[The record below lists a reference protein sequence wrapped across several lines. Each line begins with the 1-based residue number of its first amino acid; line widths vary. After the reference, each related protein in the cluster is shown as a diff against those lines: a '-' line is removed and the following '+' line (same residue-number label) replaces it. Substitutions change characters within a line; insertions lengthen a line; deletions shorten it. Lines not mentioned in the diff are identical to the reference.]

1 MTPTSTR
8 GANGRST
15 VARALLLALAM
26 TLCASTAMASGV
38 SYYYAKLFGE
48 DLPDMNALKSYNP
61 SLATRVYDDS
71 GELIA
76 EFYIEKRILTPIA
89 NIPKPLVMAT
99 IAVEDASFYEHHG
112 INFEGIL
119 RAFYENIKAGRV
131 VQGGSS
137 ITQQVAKVLL
147 LTPERT
153 FSRKMRE
160 ALLSLEIERN
170 YSKDEILE
178 IYLNQVYYGHG
189 AYGVAAAAETYFG
202 KALGDLTIAEIALIA
217 GLPKGPHNYSPYN
230 NMEKARFRRAHVLG
244 RLAAVG
250 YITPEVRDK
259 SAGEPIV
266 LSGRRKPVNKA
277 PWFVEHVRRYLEKQ
291 FGVAKLYKGGLKVY
305 TTLDLKLQ
313 QSADSAVIAGLEQ
326 LDKRLGYRGPLRQI
340 KLDKGE
346 KPDWDKLNPKESSRQ
361 SSADFFHPGRRVKG
375 MVTSVDKGLAKVS
388 LGEERGAISVAN
400 MDWAH
405 KANPNADMMW
415 AAKVEDARKVLKK
428 GDIIEVKTLGKP
440 GPDGVY
446 PLALDQTPD
455 TQSALIALDPRTGAI
470 KAMVGGYDPESTK
483 FNRSVQ
489 ALRQPGSSF
498 KPIIYTAAFDN
509 GFTPATIV
517 VDEPV
522 TFDIALTGFKEW
534 WPMNF
539 EGEFF
544 GPTRIRE
551 AVTHSRN
558 VVTVKVLAQIG
569 VLKAI
574 EYAKLLGIKSQLDPT
589 LSLALG
595 SAQVTPEE
603 MVGAY
608 ATLANGGVRMNSY
621 FVKQVMD
628 NAGTVLEKNEPYGEQ
643 VIKPEVAYLMA
654 SVMQSVVAEGTAKK
668 VSELGRPI
676 AGKTGTTNS
685 FNDAWFNGFT
695 PDFVCGVWVGRDDN
709 RPIGEKETGARA
721 AIPIWFAFMK
731 EALKNY
737 PPHDFDPPEE
747 IVHERIDKKTGL
759 LTDSTGD
766 DSLLEAFIAGTQPT
780 VYTGQGEIAEK
791 HQATNGD
798 EENSN

>member
-1 MTPTSTR
+1 MTRT
-8 GANGRST
+8 GLAA
-15 VARALLLALAM
+15 VAGVVFLAAAL
-26 TLCASTAMASGV
+26 TLVASTAMAAGV

-48 DLPDMNALKSYNP
+48 DLPDMGALKTYNP
-61 SLATRVYDDS
+61 SLSTRVYDDS

-76 EFYIEKRILTPIA
+76 EYYIEKRILTSIA
-89 NIPKPLVMAT
+89 NIPKPLIQAT
-99 IAVEDASFYEHHG
+99 VAVEDSSFYEHHG
-112 INFEGIL
+112 INIEGII
-119 RAFYENIKAGRV
+119 RAFYENLKARRV

-137 ITQQVAKVLL
+137 ITQQLAKALL

-153 FSRKMRE
+153 LSRKMRE

-178 IYLNQVYYGHG
+178 IYLNQIYYGHG

-202 KALGDLTIAEIALIA
+202 KPLADLTIAEMALIA
-217 GLPKGPHNYSPYN
+217 GLPKAPSTYSPYN
-230 NMEKARFRRAHVLG
+230 NIDKARLRRAHVLT
-244 RLAAVG
+244 RMTAVG
-250 YITPEVRDK
+250 HLSPELRDK
-259 SAGEPIV
+259 AINEPIV
-266 LSGRRKPVNKA
+266 LSGRRKPLNKT
-277 PWFVEHVRRYLEKQ
+277 PWFSEHVRRYLEKQ

-313 QSADSAVIAGLEQ
+313 QSADSSVIAGIEQ
-326 LDKRLGYRGPLRQI
+326 LDKRLGYRGPVGHV

-346 KPDWDKLNPKESSRQ
+346 KPDWDKLNPKDNPRQ
-361 SSADFFHPGRRVKG
+361 TTAEYFHPGRRVKAV
-375 MVTSVDKGLAKVS
+375 VTAVDRGLVKVS
-388 LGEERGAISVAN
+388 LGTVKGVIFMPN

-405 KANPNADMMW
+405 KADPNVNMMW
-415 AAKVEDARKVLKK
+415 APKVEDARKVLKK

-440 GPDGVY
+440 SHEGVY
-446 PLALDQTPD
+446 SLALDQTPD
-455 TQSALIALDPRTGAI
+455 TQAALIAVDPRTGAI

-483 FNRSVQ
+483 FNRAVQ

-498 KPIIYTAAFDN
+498 KPIIYSAALDN

-539 EGEFF
+539 EGTFF

-569 VLKAI
+569 APKAI
-574 EYAKLLGIKSQLDPT
+574 EYAKLLGIKSPLEPT
-589 LSLALG
+589 LSLGLG

-603 MVGAY
+603 MVSVY
-608 ATLANGGVRMNSY
+608 ATLANGGVRMNQY
-621 FVKQVMD
+621 FIKQVTD
-628 NAGTVLEKNEPYGEQ
+628 NTGAVLEKNEPYGEQ
-643 VIKPEVAYLMA
+643 VIKPTVAYLMT
-654 SVMQSVVAEGTAKK
+654 SIMQSVVAEGTARK

-676 AGKTGTTNS
+676 AGKTGTTNN

-731 EALKNY
+731 DALRNYQSREFEA
-737 PPHDFDPPEE
+737 PED
-747 IVHERIDKKTGL
+747 IVFERIDKKTGL

-766 DSLLEAFIAGTQPT
+766 DSLLEAFMAGTQPT
-780 VYTGQGEIAEK
+780 VYAGQADTSGKSVAKHGEE
-791 HQATNGD
+791 

>member
-1 MTPTSTR
+1 LSSIVR
-8 GANGRST
+8 
-15 VARALLLALAM
+15 VVLLAVAV
-26 TLCASTAMASGV
+26 TLVASTAMAGGV

-48 DLPDMNALKSYNP
+48 DLPDMGALKTYNP
-61 SLATRVYDDS
+61 SLSTRVYDDS

-76 EFYIEKRILTPIA
+76 EFYIEKRILTSIA
-89 NIPKPLVMAT
+89 NIPKPLIQAT
-99 IAVEDASFYEHHG
+99 VAVEDASFYEHHG
-112 INFEGIL
+112 INIEGIL
-119 RAFYENIKAGRV
+119 RAFYENIKARKV

-137 ITQQVAKVLL
+137 ITQQLAKALL

-153 FSRKMRE
+153 ISRKLRE
-160 ALLSLEIERN
+160 ALLSLEIERS
-170 YSKDEILE
+170 YHKDEILE
-178 IYLNQVYYGHG
+178 IYLNQIYYGHG

-202 KALGDLTIAEIALIA
+202 KPLAELSLAEMALIA
-217 GLPKGPHNYSPYN
+217 GLPKAPTSYSPYN
-230 NMEKARFRRAHVLG
+230 NIEKATLRRAHVLA
-244 RLAAVG
+244 RMTAVG
-250 YITPEVRDK
+250 QLSPALRDR
-259 SAGEPIV
+259 AANEPIV
-266 LSGRRKPVNKA
+266 LSGRRKPLNKT
-277 PWFVEHVRRYLEKQ
+277 PWFSEHVRRYLEKQ
-291 FGVAKLYKGGLKVY
+291 YGVAKLYKGGLKVY

-313 QSADSAVIAGLEQ
+313 QTADSSVIAGVEQ
-326 LDKRLGYRGPLRQI
+326 LDKRLGYRGPAGHV
-340 KLDKGE
+340 KLEKGE
-346 KPDWDKLNPKESSRQ
+346 KPDWEKLNPKDSPRQ
-361 SSADFFHPGRRVKG
+361 SVTEFFYPGRRVKAV
-375 MVTSVDKGLAKVS
+375 VTGVDKGLVKVS
-388 LGEERGAISVAN
+388 LGPVKGVIFMVN

-405 KANPNADMMW
+405 KADPNVSMLW
-415 AAKVEDARKVLKK
+415 APKIEDARKVLKK

-440 GPDGVY
+440 SREGVY

-455 TQSALIALDPRTGAI
+455 TQAALIALDPKTGAI

-483 FNRSVQ
+483 FNRAVQ

-498 KPIIYTAAFDN
+498 KPIIYTAALDN

-539 EGEFF
+539 EGTFF

-569 VLKAI
+569 VQKAI
-574 EYAKLLGIKSQLDPT
+574 EYARLFGIKSPLEPV
-589 LSLALG
+589 LSLGLG

-603 MVGAY
+603 MVGVY
-608 ATLANGGVRMNSY
+608 ATLANGGVRMNQY
-621 FVKQVMD
+621 FIKQVTD
-628 NAGTVLEKNEPYGEQ
+628 NAGAVLEKNEPYGEQ
-643 VIKPEVAYLMA
+643 AIKPAVAYLMT
-654 SVMQSVVAEGTAKK
+654 SILQSVVEEGTATK
-668 VSELGRPI
+668 VSELGHHI

-721 AIPIWFAFMK
+721 AIPIWFSFMK

-737 PPHDFDPPEE
+737 QSREFEAPED
-747 IVHERIDKKTGL
+747 IVFERIDKKTGL

-766 DSLLEAFIAGTQPT
+766 GSLLEVFMAGTQPT
-780 VYTGQGEIAEK
+780 VYTGED
-791 HQATNGD
+791 TNGKDAAKSGD
-798 EENSN
+798 EENHN

>member
-1 MTPTSTR
+1 MKRTDGKAATGFSSVVR
-8 GANGRST
+8 
-15 VARALLLALAM
+15 VAFFAVAMAL
-26 TLCASTAMASGV
+26 TASTAMAAGV
-38 SYYYAKLFGE
+38 GYYYSKLFGE
-48 DLPDMNALKSYNP
+48 DLPDLGALKSYNP

-76 EFYIEKRILTPIA
+76 EFYVEKRILTPIA
-89 NIPKPLVMAT
+89 KIPKPLIYAT

-119 RAFYENIKAGRV
+119 RAFYENIKAGKV

-137 ITQQVAKVLL
+137 ITQQVVKVLL
-147 LTPERT
+147 LSPERT
-153 FSRKMRE
+153 LSRKMRE
-160 ALLSLEIERN
+160 ALLSLEIERS

-178 IYLNQVYYGHG
+178 IYLNQVYYGNG

-202 KALGDLTIAEIALIA
+202 KALADLTIPEIALIA
-217 GLPKGPHNYSPYN
+217 GLPKAPNSYSPYN
-230 NMEKARFRRAHVLG
+230 NPEKARIRRSHVLG

-259 SAGEPIV
+259 SAAEPIV

-305 TTLDLKLQ
+305 TTLDMKLQ
-313 QSADSAVIAGLEQ
+313 QSADSSVISGLEQ
-326 LDKRLGYRGPLRQI
+326 LDKRLGYRGPVGQK
-340 KLDKGE
+340 KLEKGE
-346 KPDWDKLNPKESSRQ
+346 KPDWEKLNPRDDPLQ
-361 SSADFFHPGRRVKG
+361 SAAEFFRPGRRVKG
-375 MVTSVDKGLAKVS
+375 IVTAVDKGFVKVS
-388 LGEERGAISVAN
+388 LGAAKGVILIAN

-415 AAKVEDARKVLKK
+415 APKIEDARKVLKK

-440 GPDGVY
+440 GPDGAY

-483 FNRSVQ
+483 FNRAVQ

-498 KPIIYTAAFDN
+498 KPVIYTAALDN

-569 VLKAI
+569 AQKAI
-574 EYAKLLGIKSQLDPT
+574 EYARLFGIKSQLEPV
-589 LSLALG
+589 LSLGLG

-603 MVGAY
+603 MVGVY

-621 FVKQVMD
+621 FIKQVMD
-628 NAGTVLEKNEPYGEQ
+628 NAGVVIEKNEPYGEQ
-643 VIKPEVAYLMA
+643 ALKPAVAYLMT
-654 SVMQSVVAEGTAKK
+654 SILQSVVEEGTAKK
-668 VSELGRPI
+668 VSELGHHI

-737 PPHDFDPPEE
+737 QSREFEAPED
-747 IVHERIDKKTGL
+747 IVFERIDKKMGL

-766 DSLLEAFIAGTQPT
+766 DSMLEAFIAGTEPT
-780 VYTGQGEIAEK
+780 VYAGQTEKPGKDIAK
-791 HQATNGD
+791 NRD

>member
-1 MTPTSTR
+1 MTCAGGK
-8 GANGRST
+8 GAGGLTPIVRAVFFAIAVT
-15 VARALLLALAM
+15 LVA
-26 TLCASTAMASGV
+26 SNAMAAGV
-38 SYYYAKLFGE
+38 SYYYAKIFGE
-48 DLPDMNALKSYNP
+48 DLPDLSTLRSYNP

-76 EFYIEKRILTPIA
+76 EFYVEKRILTSIA
-89 NIPKPLVMAT
+89 NIPKALIMTTV
-99 IAVEDASFYEHHG
+99 AVEDSSFYEHHG

-119 RAFYENIKAGRV
+119 RAFYENLKARKV

-137 ITQQVAKVLL
+137 ITQQLAKALL

-153 FSRKMRE
+153 LTRKVRE

-178 IYLNQVYYGHG
+178 IYLNQIYYGHG

-202 KALGDLTIAEIALIA
+202 KALADLTIAEMALIA
-217 GLPKGPHNYSPYN
+217 GLPKAPNSYSPYN
-230 NMEKARFRRAHVLG
+230 NPDKAKVRRAHVLG
-244 RLAAVG
+244 RLVATG

-259 SAGEPIV
+259 ALVEPIV
-266 LSGRRKPVNKA
+266 LSGRRKPLNKA
-277 PWFVEHVRRYLEKQ
+277 PWFTEHVRRYLEKQ
-291 FGVAKLYKGGLKVY
+291 FGAEKLYKGGLKVY
-305 TTLDLKLQ
+305 TTLDMKLQ
-313 QSADSAVIAGLEQ
+313 QGADSSVISGVEQ
-326 LDKRLGYRGPLRQI
+326 LDKRLGYRGPVGRV
-340 KLDKGE
+340 KLEKDE
-346 KPDWDKLNPKESSRQ
+346 KPDWGKLNPKDSPRQ
-361 SSADFFHPGRRVKG
+361 TTAEFFYPGRRVKAL
-375 MVTSVDKGLAKVS
+375 VTAVDKGLVKLS
-388 LGEERGAISVAN
+388 LGTAKGVILLPN

-405 KANPNADMMW
+405 GANPNTNMMW
-415 AAKVEDARKVLKK
+415 VPKVEDARKVLKK
-428 GDIIEVKTLGKP
+428 GDIVEVKTLGKP
-440 GPDGVY
+440 SSEGVY

-455 TQSALIALDPRTGAI
+455 TQAALIALEPKTGAI

-483 FNRSVQ
+483 FNRAVQ

-498 KPIIYTAAFDN
+498 KPIIYTAALDN

-539 EGEFF
+539 EGLFF

-569 VLKAI
+569 VPKAI
-574 EYAKLLGIKSQLDPT
+574 EYARLLGIKSPLEPV
-589 LSLALG
+589 LSLGLG
-595 SAQVTPEE
+595 SAQVTPDE
-603 MVGAY
+603 MVGVY
-608 ATLANGGVRMNSY
+608 ATLANGGVRMNQY
-621 FVKQVMD
+621 FIKQVTD
-628 NAGTVLEKNEPYGEQ
+628 NTGAVIEKNEPYGEQ
-643 VIKPEVAYLMA
+643 VIKPTVAYLMT
-654 SVMQSVVAEGTAKK
+654 SIMQSVVEEGTAKK
-668 VSELGRPI
+668 VSELGHHI
-676 AGKTGTTNS
+676 AGKTGTTNN

-731 EALKNY
+731 DALKNY
-737 PPHDFDPPEE
+737 KPREFETPED
-747 IVHERIDKKTGL
+747 IVFKRIDKKTGL

-766 DSLLEAFIAGTQPT
+766 DSMLEAFMAGTEPT
-780 VYTGQGEIAEK
+780 VYTGQTDTSGKNPAKNAE
-791 HQATNGD
+791 G
-798 EENSN
+798 ENSN

>member
-1 MTPTSTR
+1 VKRPDGK
-8 GANGRST
+8 GATGLAFVVRAVFLA
-15 VARALLLALAM
+15 VAI
-26 TLCASTAMASGV
+26 TLTASTAMAAGV

-48 DLPDMNALKSYNP
+48 DLPDLGALKSYNP

-89 NIPKPLVMAT
+89 NIPKPIIQAT

-119 RAFYENIKAGRV
+119 RAFYENIKAGKV

-137 ITQQVAKVLL
+137 ITQQVVKVLL
-147 LTPERT
+147 LSPERT
-153 FSRKMRE
+153 LSRKMRE
-160 ALLSLEIERN
+160 ALLSLEIELK

-202 KALGDLTIAEIALIA
+202 KPLANLTIAEMALIA
-217 GLPKGPHNYSPYN
+217 GLPKAPNSYSPYN
-230 NMEKARFRRAHVLG
+230 NIDKAMIRRSHVLG

-250 YITPEVRDK
+250 YITAAVRDK
-259 SAGEPIV
+259 SATEPIV
-266 LSGRRKPVNKA
+266 LSGRRKPLNKA
-277 PWFVEHVRRYLEKQ
+277 PWFAEHVRRYLEKQ
-291 FGVAKLYKGGLKVY
+291 FGVAKLYRGGLKVY

-313 QSADSAVIAGLEQ
+313 QSADSSVISGIEQ
-326 LDKRLGYRGPLRQI
+326 LDKRLGYRGPVGHV
-340 KLDKGE
+340 KLAKSE
-346 KPDWDKLNPKESSRQ
+346 KPDWEKLNPKDNPRQ
-361 SSADFFHPGRRVKG
+361 TAVEFFHPGRRVKAV
-375 MVTSVDKGLAKVS
+375 VTAVDKGFVKVS
-388 LGEERGAISVAN
+388 LGAAKGVIPVAN

-405 KANPNADMMW
+405 KANPDADMMW
-415 AAKVEDARKVLKK
+415 APKIEDARKVLKK
-428 GDIIEVKTLGKP
+428 GDVIEVKTLGKP
-440 GPDGVY
+440 GPDGAY
-446 PLALDQTPD
+446 TLALDQTPD
-455 TQSALIALDPRTGAI
+455 TQSALIAMDPRTGAI
-470 KAMVGGYDPESTK
+470 KAMVGGYDQETSK
-483 FNRSVQ
+483 FNRAVQ

-498 KPIIYTAAFDN
+498 KPVIYTAALDN

-569 VLKAI
+569 VPKAI

-621 FVKQVMD
+621 FIKQVAD
-628 NAGTVLEKNEPYGEQ
+628 NAGMVIEKNEPYGEQ
-643 VIKPEVAYLMA
+643 VIKPEVAYLMT
-654 SVMQSVVAEGTAKK
+654 SIMQSVVAEGTAKK
-668 VSELGRPI
+668 VSELGKPI

-731 EALKNY
+731 DALKNY
-737 PPHDFDPPEE
+737 VARDFEPPEN
-747 IVHERIDKKTGL
+747 IVFERIDKKTGL
-759 LTDSTGD
+759 LTDSTGE
-766 DSLLEAFIAGTQPT
+766 DSLLEAFIDGTQPT
-780 VYTGQGEIAEK
+780 VYTGQTDTAGKNAAK
-791 HQATNGD
+791 NGD
-798 EENSN
+798 EEKPN

>member
-1 MTPTSTR
+1 MGLAS
-8 GANGRST
+8 
-15 VARALLLALAM
+15 VVRAVFLAALM
-26 TLCASTAMASGV
+26 TLTASTAMAAGV

-48 DLPDMNALKSYNP
+48 DLPDLAALKSHNP
-61 SLATRVYDDS
+61 SLSTRVYDDS

-76 EFYIEKRILTPIA
+76 EFYIEKRMLTPIA
-89 NIPKPLVMAT
+89 DIPKPLIQAT
-99 IAVEDASFYEHHG
+99 IDVEDASFYEHHG
-112 INFEGIL
+112 INIEGIL
-119 RAFYENIKAGRV
+119 RAFYENLKARRV

-137 ITQQVAKVLL
+137 ITQQVAKALL

-153 FSRKMRE
+153 LSRKVRE
-160 ALLSLEIERN
+160 ALLSLEIERH

-202 KALGDLTIAEIALIA
+202 KTLADLTISEMALIA
-217 GLPKGPHNYSPYN
+217 GLPKSPHSYSPYN
-230 NMEKARFRRAHVLG
+230 NIGKARFRRSHVLD
-244 RLAAVG
+244 RMAAVG
-250 YITPEVRDK
+250 HLTPELRDK
-259 SAGEPIV
+259 AANEPII
-266 LSGRRKPVNKA
+266 LSGKKKPVNKA
-277 PWFVEHVRRYLEKQ
+277 SWFAEHVRRYLEKQ
-291 FGVAKLYKGGLKVY
+291 FGVARLYRGGLKVY

-313 QSADSAVIAGLEQ
+313 RSADSAVISGVEQ
-326 LDKRLGYRGPLRQI
+326 MDKRLGYRGPVGRV
-340 KLDKGE
+340 KLEKGE
-346 KPDWDKLNPKESSRQ
+346 KPDWEKLNPKDNPRQ
-361 SSADFFHPGRRVKG
+361 TDAEFFHPGGRVKAV
-375 MVTSVDKGLAKVS
+375 VTAVDRGLVRVS
-388 LGEERGAISVAN
+388 LGPAKGVIALAN

-405 KANPNADMMW
+405 KANPEVDMMW
-415 AAKVEDARKVLKK
+415 APKIEDARKVLKK
-428 GDIIEVKTLGKP
+428 GDVIEVKILGKP
-440 GPDGVY
+440 GQDGVY

-455 TQSALIALDPRTGAI
+455 TQAALIAVDPRTGAI
-470 KAMVGGYDPESTK
+470 KAMVGGYDQETSK
-483 FNRSVQ
+483 FNRAVQ

-498 KPIIYTAAFDN
+498 KPIIYAAALDN

-522 TFDIALTGFKEW
+522 TFDISLTGFKEW

-551 AVTHSRN
+551 AVTFSRN
-558 VVTVKVLAQIG
+558 VVTVKTLAQIG
-569 VLKAI
+569 VTKAV
-574 EYAKLLGIKSQLDPT
+574 EYAKLLGIKSPLEPT

-603 MVGAY
+603 MVEAY
-608 ATLANGGVRMNSY
+608 STLANGGVRMNSY
-621 FVKQVMD
+621 FIKQVTD
-628 NAGTVLEKNEPYGEQ
+628 SAGTLLEKNEPYGEQ
-643 VIKPEVAYLMA
+643 VIKPSVAYLMT
-654 SVMQSVVAEGTAKK
+654 SVMESVVAEGTAKK

-731 EALKNY
+731 DALKNY
-737 PPHDFDPPEE
+737 PVRDFEPPDD
-747 IVHERIDKKTGL
+747 IVFERIDKKTGL

-780 VYTGQGEIAEK
+780 VYAGQTETAGKSAEG
-791 HQATNGD
+791 NGS
-798 EENSN
+798 EENAN